1 MLPHDPLWGPYHIS
15 LQSQVAVPNI
25 SFYQPGEIQLWI
37 APLARL
43 PHTSSDGKSGTT
55 RPILSK
61 DTVQWY
67 SQGWQISSSATLH
80 QGTVCQWRSEQL
92 PLPTWQKVDHQHSF
106 WNLGGKF
113 VAFFMCE
120 TPNGFVTQLGGSSKE
135 PQAMSVNWESSH
147 PSSSFMSWDPA
158 QFAISSR
165 IDITTMKSNT
175 YRGIVSKSLPLT

>member
-15 LQSQVAVPNI
+15 LQSQVAVPSI
-25 SFYQPGEIQLWI
+25 SFYQPGEIQLRI

-106 WNLGGKF
+106 WNLGANSLLFSCVKPPT
-113 VAFFMCE
+113 VSL
-120 TPNGFVTQLGGSSKE
+120 PSWV
-135 PQAMSVNWESSH
+135 VH
-147 PSSSFMSWDPA
+147 PSSPRQCLSIEKEFPSFIFVHVLRSSTICY
-158 QFAISSR
+158 QAITHR
-165 IDITTMKSNT
+165 HHHNEIKYI
-175 YRGIVSKSLPLT
+175 

>member
-1 MLPHDPLWGPYHIS
+1 MVQESILADGFQAEKWVACLIIWVWRLLGGFGWEQCAAPVGFCFDILARRKMLPHDPLWGPYHIS
-15 LQSQVAVPNI
+15 LQSQVAVPSI

-120 TPNGFVTQLGGSSKE
+120 TPNGFVTQLGGSSK
-135 PQAMSVNWESSH
+135 
-147 PSSSFMSWDPA
+147 
-158 QFAISSR
+158 
-165 IDITTMKSNT
+165 
-175 YRGIVSKSLPLT
+175 